1 MHVALIGTGRVGQ
14 MTLIL
19 LAHEIWIKKLTLVDI
34 KPKLAEAVAEELR
47 HALASTRI
55 PMEVYA
61 YDVDAAVENADI
73 VLVTAGAPRSPEME
87 DRNILLK
94 ENAKTIKEI
103 AEKTAP
109 NNPQAKYIVV
119 TNPVDSMAMLFKKIS
134 QVEWVISTG
143 TNLESQRFR
152 AELSKQLN
160 VPVTDINGFVGG
172 EHGKEAVFLWSTVR
186 ICGIHLEDYLAKKK
200 IHLNR
205 KRLEE
210 DVKEISRSIL
220 TVTGATKHGPATSF
234 RDILRT
240 VALNNDRVLSIA
252 APYKIPQI
260 PEPVLVSIPQMV
272 GKNFGFTMEKSLTE
286 EERKKIKKAAL
297 RIYQTYKEAL
307 EII

>member
-1 MHVALIGTGRVGQ
+1 

-19 LAHEIWIKKLTLVDI
+19 LVHEPWIKKLTLVDI
-34 KPKLAEAVAEELR
+34 EPKLAEAVAEELK
-47 HALASTRI
+47 HSLASTRI

-61 YDVDAAVENADI
+61 YDEDGAVENADM

-109 NNPQAKYIVV
+109 NNPQAKFIVV

-134 QVEWVISTG
+134 HAEWVISTG
-143 TNLESQRFR
+143 ANLESQRFR
-152 AELSKQLN
+152 AELSMQLH
-160 VPVTDINGFVGG
+160 VPITDINGFVGG

-186 ICGIHLEDYLAKKK
+186 ICGIPLEDYLAKKK
-200 IHLNR
+200 IRLDR

-210 DVKEISRSIL
+210 DITGISRLIL
-220 TVTGATKHGPATSF
+220 TITGATTHGPATSF
-234 RDILRT
+234 RDILRAI
-240 VALNNDRVLSIA
+240 ALNNNKVLSIA

-272 GKNFGFTMEKSLTE
+272 GKNLGFSMEKSLTE
-286 EERKKIKKAAL
+286 EEREKIKKAAF
-297 RIYQTYKEAL
+297 RIYQTYKKAL
-307 EII
+307 DII

>member
-1 MHVALIGTGRVGQ
+1 MHVAVIGTGRVGQ

-47 HALASTRI
+47 HSLASTRI

-94 ENAKTIKEI
+94 ENAKTIKDI

-160 VPVTDINGFVGG
+160 VPITDINGFVGG

-210 DVKEISRSIL
+210 DVKEISRSI
-220 TVTGATKHGPATSF
+220 
-234 RDILRT
+234 
-240 VALNNDRVLSIA
+240 NDRVLSIA

-272 GKNFGFTMEKSLTE
+272 GKNFGFTMENSLTE